1 MQKISEAI
9 VAGSLEHIAE
19 QSKKERL
26 AEVQRDHGKSA
37 MVVDP
42 YAPNR
47 KQRRAQAA
55 AKRKNKSKVK

>member
-19 QSKKERL
+19 DSKREKEIKEEFG
-26 AEVQRDHGKSA
+26 AQAKH
-37 MVVDP
+37 VDL